1 MPTDYRLVQVA
12 TFQTKFESKS
22 PAILTYIMS
31 HPGQTSTEIA
41 IGTGEIEDDVNII
54 LRVLGESNIIVS
66 ATGAADILVHWHVA
80 DWADAITS
88 NIGDARTWQ
97 DGNNGELMSQMAYD
111 LVIPYEISEILGWI
125 LEYEG
130 SSKRADA

>member
-41 IGTGEIEDDVNII
+41 IGTGEIEDDINII
-54 LRVLGESNIIVS
+54 LRVLVESNIIVS
-66 ATGAADILVHWHVA
+66 ATGAASILVHWHVS
-80 DWADAITS
+80 DWADEITS

-97 DGNNGELMSQMAYD
+97 DNNNGELMSQMATD
-111 LVIPYEISEILGWI
+111 LGLSYEIAEILGWI